1 MQLKSFY
8 TNVFFKRKP
17 VVDDIQASLT
27 GNTIENS
34 ASGKKNNP
42 DFSQEDEEQ
51 EAEEVIDDA
60 DINS

>member
-27 GNTIENS
+27 DNTIENS

-42 DFSQEDEEQ
+42 DLSQEDEEQ